1 MTCIAQLHVA
11 NTLSKDSCKSAGQRW
26 VPKSPLYVNIGT
38 RLNQLAAALQVLFIA
53 LCAWSRNSK
62 PKCDPR
68 HAYLLSELRDCSVGR
83 RLLYQREAGWL
94 VKLKEFVVS
103 SLRTVWGWC

>member
-1 MTCIAQLHVA
+1 MTCIAQLYVA
-11 NTLSKDSCKSAGQRW
+11 NTTSKNSCELAGQRW
-26 VPKSPLYVNIGT
+26 VSSSHVCVNIGT
-38 RLNQLAAALQVLFIA
+38 RLNQLAAALQVIFIG
-53 LCAWSRNSK
+53 LCAWSRNSI

-94 VKLKEFVVS
+94 LKLKEFVVS
-103 SLRTVWGWC
+103 SLRTVWRWC